1 MHSREDTGNGSW
13 KALGAAP
20 GLPAPSRWHREQA
33 AARLTARALP
43 PPGASAGSPQS
54 SGTRFKFLS
63 VSCVG
68 CDYLLFWPKAGT
80 TWNTPFL
87 SRSLFP
93 QEVHTPLFFF
103 FFNPLKST
111 PQDTPSP
118 QECTIKEATTT
129 IEFSLVMMHMSFP
142 LSSLE
147 FLFQHHNLY
156 FQLKDS
162 AALPMPPGI
171 FPSQPKVRLAW
182 ESISK
187 DGKTK
192 FLRSLNANFKTIT
205 NKSNGKQLWNNS

>member
-1 MHSREDTGNGSW
+1 MRWMWLLALLTKSRNYLKYTLLVKISF
-13 KALGAAP
+13 
-20 GLPAPSRWHREQA
+20 
-33 AARLTARALP
+33 
-43 PPGASAGSPQS
+43 SP
-54 SGTRFKFLS
+54 
-63 VSCVG
+63 
-68 CDYLLFWPKAGT
+68 
-80 TWNTPFL
+80 
-87 SRSLFP
+87 RSTYP
-93 QEVHTPLFFF
+93 TFFF

-162 AALPMPPGI
+162 AGLPMPPGI